1 MTHLYFSFIGCLFIE
16 IFGALGHTFPC
27 CTYFVHYSIIE
38 RMSVGKKEIFNMK
51 GAMALSA
58 FRAGVGW
65 KPKWGTLIRKNFV
78 F

>member
-1 MTHLYFSFIGCLFIE
+1 MHLRLCSSETGCYDEKVQQPIIKRCQQFSYQKNVLW
-16 IFGALGHTFPC
+16 
-27 CTYFVHYSIIE
+27 
-38 RMSVGKKEIFNMK
+38 KKEIFNMK

-58 FRAGVGW
+58 FRAGVGG